1 MSASVNILLID
12 DNIKTHDMFS
22 FALNDLKI
30 NYSCRFAQNVEQA
43 MNIMHRKPAD
53 YIFVDV
59 NMRALNGFNTIKK
72 FVTTPFITTPSI
84 FIYTDQPENEL
95 CKKAIKLG
103 VLKALKKKTEIFEL
117 IQDLKNI
124 LFKNNQ

>member
-1 MSASVNILLID
+1 
-12 DNIKTHDMFS
+12 MFG
-22 FALNDLKI
+22 FALNDLNI

-43 MNIMHRKPAD
+43 MAIMRMQPAD

-72 FVTTPFITTPSI
+72 FITTSFINKPSI

-95 CKKAIKLG
+95 CRKAMKLG
-103 VLKALKKKTEIFEL
+103 ILKALKKKTEIFEL

-124 LFKNNQ
+124 LFKSGQ